1 MELIHTTT
9 TWADRL
15 ISLLGS
21 YADSGFDYD
30 IACEQVFESC
40 SLDIY
45 SITIAAVTYEEG
57 KKPEVETILFTAKRY

>member
-1 MELIHTTT
+1 MKKGN
-9 TWADRL
+9 DN
-15 ISLLGS
+15 

-45 SITIAAVTYEEG
+45 SIAIAAVTYEEG
-57 KKPEVETILFTAKRY
+57 KKPEVETILFTVKRY